1 MEFLGREKEMEVLE
15 NQYRKNHPFVLM
27 YGRRRVGKSTLI
39 TRFIQGKNAVYY
51 SVNDDLGSMYLSG
64 FTEAIREA
72 TGSNISRFDSW
83 SDAISFFVESSP
95 GKKIIAIDEFQ
106 YLMMSD
112 KGILRKFQSLWDNY
126 LSKKNVMLIL
136 CGSHLSMMRNITSDY
151 NSPLFQRN
159 TAEIRIMPLPFE
171 VTAEGKD
178 HRRAVEEYAIT
189 GGVPFYMQLLDPD
202 KTPVENIADL
212 AILMG
217 APLINE
223 PEHLLGSEFKNTG
236 AYLRYLR
243 TVADGNRKMGDICS
257 ATSTKAS
264 DATPYLDK
272 LQRIGMIRRDVPI
285 TAEDP
290 EHSRKGLYTVSD
302 EFMAMWNRFIQP
314 FRTSIDSGNCLPA
327 IRYLN
332 EHYIDRHVAFV
343 FEDICRQV
351 LRSTLEKLNVAA
363 VYGTYWDNGIEIDI
377 AALDIFSKTLY
388 MGECK
393 FWEAPVDSKVLT
405 SLMSKTAGVEEF
417 RKYTVRHC
425 VFSVSGY
432 TDAAIELAKEEDF
445 ILFDNGK
452 LVDGVLPEV
461 LYIDRLS

>member
-15 NQYRKNHPFVLM
+15 NQYRKDHSFVLM

-51 SVNDDLGSMYLSG
+51 SVNDDLGTMYLSG

-83 SDAISFFVESSP
+83 SDAISFFVESGP
-95 GKKIIAIDEFQ
+95 GKKVIAIDEFQ

-159 TAEIRIMPLPFE
+159 TAEMRIMPLPFE

-264 DATPYLDK
+264 DAAPYLDK
-272 LQRIGMIRRDVPI
+272 LQRVGMLRRDVPI

-343 FEDICRQV
+343 FEDVCRQI

-363 VYGTYWDNGIEIDI
+363 VYGTYWDNGVEIDV

-461 LYIDRLS
+461 LHIDRLS

>member
-15 NQYRKNHPFVLM
+15 NQYRKDHSFVLM

-51 SVNDDLGSMYLSG
+51 SVNDDLGTMYLSG

-83 SDAISFFVESSP
+83 SDAISFFVESGP
-95 GKKIIAIDEFQ
+95 GKKVIAIDEFQ

-126 LSKKNVMLIL
+126 LSKKDVMLIL

-159 TAEIRIMPLPFE
+159 TAELRIMPLPFE
-171 VTAEGKD
+171 VTADGKD

-189 GGVPFYMQLLDPD
+189 GGVPFYMQLMDPD

-264 DATPYLDK
+264 DAAPYLDK

-285 TAEDP
+285 TAEDR

-393 FWEAPVDSKVLT
+393 FWKDPVDSKVLT
-405 SLMSKTAGVEEF
+405 SLMSKTDSVEEF
-417 RKYTVRHC
+417 RKYTVMRC

-432 TDAAIELAKEEDF
+432 TDAAMELAKEEDF

>member
-15 NQYRKNHPFVLM
+15 NQYRKDHPLVLM

-51 SVNDDLGSMYLSG
+51 SVNDDLGTMYLSG

-83 SDAISFFVESSP
+83 SDAISFFVESIP

-126 LSKKNVMLIL
+126 LSKKDVMLIL

-159 TAEIRIMPLPFE
+159 TAEMRIMPLPFE

-264 DATPYLDK
+264 DAAPYLDK
-272 LQRIGMIRRDVPI
+272 LQRIGMLRRDVPI

-314 FRTSIDSGNCLPA
+314 FRTSIDGGNCLPA

-343 FEDICRQV
+343 FEDVCRQI

-417 RKYTVRHC
+417 RKYKVRHC

-432 TDAAIELAKEEDF
+432 TDAAIELAKEEDL

-461 LYIDRLS
+461 LHIDRLS

>member
-15 NQYRKNHPFVLM
+15 NQYKKDHSFVLM

-39 TRFIQGKNAVYY
+39 TRFIQGKKAVYY

-264 DATPYLDK
+264 DAAPYLDK
-272 LQRIGMIRRDVPI
+272 LQRVGMLRRDVPI
-285 TAEDP
+285 TADDP

-302 EFMAMWNRFIQP
+302 EFMAMWSRFIQP

-343 FEDICRQV
+343 FEDVCRQI

>member
-15 NQYRKNHPFVLM
+15 NQYRKDHPFVLM

-51 SVNDDLGSMYLSG
+51 SVNDDLGTMYLSG

-83 SDAISFFVESSP
+83 SDAISFFVESGP
-95 GKKIIAIDEFQ
+95 GKKVIAIDEFQ

-126 LSKKNVMLIL
+126 LSKKDVMLIL

-159 TAEIRIMPLPFE
+159 TAELRIMPLPFE
-171 VTAEGKD
+171 VTADGKD

-189 GGVPFYMQLLDPD
+189 GGVPFYMQLMDPD

-393 FWEAPVDSKVLT
+393 FWKDPVDSKVLT
-405 SLMSKTAGVEEF
+405 SLMSKTDGVEEF
-417 RKYTVRHC
+417 RKYTVRRC

-432 TDAAIELAKEEDF
+432 TDAAMELAKEEDF